1 LGAAL
6 DQHSHLEMRQRG
18 SSILCLSLRL
28 DLLLLLDDL
37 RLVRDGFRRDGLAVA
52 LGKQLHLIGKS
63 QPFVCNS
70 LPAGFD
76 G

>member
-1 LGAAL
+1 MGAAL

-37 RLVRDGFRRDGLAVA
+37 RDGFRRDGLAVA